1 MSYIEKVLQPDERV
15 IAFGRKH
22 WIIYLPGILFI
33 MLGVVIWS
41 FGSMLYPVD
50 YLWDIVGGVIA
61 LFGFLALFRAWFEQW
76 TTEIAVTNRR
86 VVYKAGFISRNTTEM
101 NMEKVESVSVDQ
113 NLWGRIFDYGTV
125 QVRGTGA
132 GIDHLNLIANPLLLR
147 NAIVVR

>member
-22 WIIYLPGILFI
+22 WIIYLAGIFFI
-33 MLGVVIWS
+33 VLGVLSWS
-41 FGSMLYPVD
+41 FGSMFYPVD
-50 YLWDIVGGVIA
+50 YLWDILGGIIA

-86 VVYKAGFISRNTTEM
+86 VVYKAGFISRKTTEM
-101 NMEKVESVSVDQ
+101 NMEKIESVAVDQ

-132 GIDHLNLIANPLLLR
+132 GIDQLNLIANPLQLR